1 MCLINHY
8 LNIDALILCSNGM
21 FLSSIFVSNH
31 KTNLYIFH
39 GVFPV
44 ISPIV
49 LKVVSTYV
57 E

>member
-8 LNIDALILCSNGM
+8 LNIDALILCSDGM
-21 FLSSIFVSNH
+21 LLSSIFVNNH